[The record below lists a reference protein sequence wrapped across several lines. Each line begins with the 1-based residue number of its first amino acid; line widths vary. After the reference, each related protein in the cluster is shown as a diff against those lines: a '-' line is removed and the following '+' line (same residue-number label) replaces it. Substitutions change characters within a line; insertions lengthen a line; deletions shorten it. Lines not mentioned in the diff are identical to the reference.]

1 MPRLSIESII
11 PSFAGLL
18 LRDAA
23 TEYAEAELLDG
34 ERRLEEA
41 EIRQLLLAS
50 CFIAV
55 EATATQRGFDPDHVR
70 TILTDSMFS
79 LREYPMAD
87 RRNAVILVHDF
98 SSYPIIREDHAF
110 EDWICE
116 ALWHQFQTIPYEF
129 PSAMSGVIA
138 QGLRVMIALDKL
150 ELETGE
156 VADASSPDP
165 LRDS

>member
-1 MPRLSIESII
+1 MPKLSIDSVI

-18 LRDAA
+18 LRDATA
-23 TEYAEAELLDG
+23 EYAEAKLLDG
-34 ERRLEEA
+34 ERQLDEA
-41 EIRQLLLAS
+41 EIRHLVLAS

-55 EATATQRGFDPDHVR
+55 EANAILRGFDQDRVR

-79 LREYPMAD
+79 LREYPMVD
-87 RRNAVILVHDF
+87 RRNAVILAHDF
-98 SSYPIIREDHAF
+98 STYPIIRADHAF

-138 QGLRVMIALDKL
+138 QGLRVMVALDKV
-150 ELETGE
+150 ELEISEAT
-156 VADASSPDP
+156 DASPDQVK
-165 LRDS
+165 DS